1 MKVYVKRA
9 WWVIPYLNAVVL
21 FAEVMGLEPDLEKV
35 SATITRGFK
44 VVTE

>member
-1 MKVYVKRA
+1 MKMYVKRA

-21 FAEVMGLEPDLEKV
+21 FAEVMGLEPDFVKV

-44 VVTE
+44 VVLE